1 MVCILLSI
9 AILLINIF
17 IWFDFTTV
25 IRYSVYEEYPISD
38 NHLIILI
45 NIYILLN
52 IIELLIQLVSYFFKK
67 IKVVLISI
75 YIFSTLKVSASAMYF
90 IYVFT
95 YIGDFDY
102 VFKTI
107 NLYFYFLTSL
117 TSLMY
122 LINLYRT
129 QTKKMAG

>member
-67 IKVVLISI
+67 NKSRIDK
-75 YIFSTLKVSASAMYF
+75 YIH
-90 IYVFT
+90 I
-95 YIGDFDY
+95 
-102 VFKTI
+102 
-107 NLYFYFLTSL
+107 
-117 TSLMY
+117 
-122 LINLYRT
+122 
-129 QTKKMAG
+129 